1 MTNVRLVEQRTSI
14 NIVWKT
20 LIFVNIVGKK
30 CKNANS
36 LRNHERL
43 CPNNPE
49 RNYVSHTI
57 GHVAWNKGKTAQTD
71 ERIKQAVEN
80 WKNNLT
86 AGKFKPSQQGKPLTD
101 AHKQAISN
109 GMKKAH
115 AEKRAH
121 NIGESRWNNEHSW
134 PETWFIHVLQ
144 NEFNMVENVHYK
156 TEMSFGRY
164 SLDFAWPEQ
173 RLCIEVDGDQ
183 HERFEDYK
191 ARDIE
196 KDKLLKENDWQVIRI
211 KWKDCYQN
219 PKQYIE
225 LVRNKFTELQL
236 I

>member
-1 MTNVRLVEQRTSI
+1 MRYKAVRRQNNAGNNWV
-14 NIVWKT
+14 
-20 LIFVNIVGKK
+20 
-30 CKNANS
+30 CKNCGNVFRTRNELYKHRHEEHPEYKSRGWCKGLTKENNISLANAS
-36 LRNHERL
+36 TTL
-43 CPNNPE
+43 
-49 RNYVSHTI
+49 
-57 GHVAWNKGKTAQTD
+57 
-71 ERIKQAVEN
+71 KQHLKDGTV
-80 WKNNLT
+80 
-86 AGKFKPSQQGKPLTD
+86 KPVQLGKPLTEE
-101 AHKQAISN
+101 HKQAISN
-109 GMKKAH
+109 GMKLAH
-115 AEKRAH
+115 KEGRAH
-121 NIGESRWNNEHSW
+121 NIGENRWNNEHSW

-164 SLDFAWPEQ
+164 SLDFAWSEQ
-173 RLCIEVDGDQ
+173 RLCIEIDGDQ

-225 LVRNKFTELQL
+225 FVRNKFIELQL

>member
-1 MTNVRLVEQRTSI
+1 MRYKVARQQHNANNNWE
-14 NIVWKT
+14 
-20 LIFVNIVGKK
+20 
-30 CKNANS
+30 CKNCRNVFRTRKELYEHRHKEHPEYFQSKCWCKGLTKENNVS
-36 LRNHERL
+36 L
-43 CPNNPE
+43 
-49 RNYVSHTI
+49 
-57 GHVAWNKGKTAQTD
+57 AQCSATL
-71 ERIKQAVEN
+71 KQHLKDGSV
-80 WKNNLT
+80 
-86 AGKFKPSQQGKPLTD
+86 KPSQQGKQLTD

-173 RLCIEVDGDQ
+173 KLCVEIDGDQ
-183 HERFEDYK
+183 HERFKDYK

-196 KDKLLKENDWQVIRI
+196 KDKLLKENDWQIIRI
-211 KWKDCYQN
+211 KWRDCYQH

-225 LVRNKFTELQL
+225 LVRNKFIELQL